1 MVRPDH
7 LASVIRDPHVLG
19 LACFCFAASAM
30 PRDDLL
36 GPRGWFF
43 CLICVD
49 GAMLRSAWRE
59 PETKVAAVSK
69 KDRNCEFIDLAIA
82 ICLCEGAAVARVR
95 EACGAMLCIWLRA
108 ENSQFKEPAAEEG
121 GGGGWGWKTTTATK
135 FEIVPASMSIA
146 PREKHAVRGNPS
158 LR

>member
-1 MVRPDH
+1 
-7 LASVIRDPHVLG
+7 
-19 LACFCFAASAM
+19 M

-59 PETKVAAVSK
+59 PETKVAAVLSK
-69 KDRNCEFIDLAIA
+69 KDRNCEFIELAIA
-82 ICLCEGAAVARVR
+82 ICFCEGAAVARVR
-95 EACGAMLCIWLRA
+95 EACGAMLCMWLRA

-121 GGGGWGWKTTTATK
+121 GGDIPCVWIWWRLNGSS
-135 FEIVPASMSIA
+135 E
-146 PREKHAVRGNPS
+146 
-158 LR
+158 